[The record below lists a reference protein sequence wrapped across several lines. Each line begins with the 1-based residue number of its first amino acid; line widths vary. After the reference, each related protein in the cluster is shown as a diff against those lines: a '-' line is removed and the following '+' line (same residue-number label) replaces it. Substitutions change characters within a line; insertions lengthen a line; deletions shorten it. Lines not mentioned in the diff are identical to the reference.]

1 MLNELIDY
9 LDSMIDN
16 KETGKIAETLYQ
28 PFYEAFKKGVEKNE
42 FADISDDI
50 YSEEEEF

>member
-1 MLNELIDY
+1 MMN
-9 LDSMIDN
+9 N
-16 KETGKIAETLYQ
+16 KETGEIAKTLYQ

-42 FADISDDI
+42 FTHISDDI